1 MATVAL
7 WAMGA
12 ARAVAQAPRST
23 MVMTQAPR
31 ATMVT
36 TQAPRATM
44 VMTSTAVHQEE
55 VSPPELKNSPCN
67 LGSSVP
73 DLRKQTVFCHFSDL

>member
-1 MATVAL
+1 MSK
-7 WAMGA
+7 
-12 ARAVAQAPRST
+12 RSRSPSDGYRSP
-23 MVMTQAPR
+23 VGNGRSPSR